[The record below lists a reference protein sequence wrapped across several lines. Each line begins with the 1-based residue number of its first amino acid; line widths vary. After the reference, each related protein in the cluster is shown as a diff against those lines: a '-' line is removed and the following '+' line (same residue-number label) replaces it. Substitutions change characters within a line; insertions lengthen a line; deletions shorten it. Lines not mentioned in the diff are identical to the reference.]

1 MIKNTVF
8 LLNQKVKKSSTWSN
22 FEVKILILDRS
33 TFRLANLTW
42 EFYSTLEFI
51 KKNKKINNSFLNL
64 VSFKNNLL
72 QIHWWSWNWIYVVSE
87 LIKLVYWWW
96 ATILDVSI

>member
-8 LLNQKVKKSSTWSN
+8 LLNQKVKKSAIWSN

-33 TFRLANLTW
+33 TFRLSNLTW

-51 KKNKKINNSFLNL
+51 KKNKKTNNSFLNI

-72 QIHWWSWNWIYVVSE
+72 QIKWWSWNWIYVVSE

-96 ATILDVSI
+96 ATILDVSM